1 MNYID
6 KKVKLKILKQ
16 DNMMNQFMMKNKYI
30 ILKLFEDNKT

>member
-6 KKVKLKILKQ
+6 KKVKLIILKQ
-16 DNMMNQFMMKNKYI
+16 DNKMNKFEMKNKYI